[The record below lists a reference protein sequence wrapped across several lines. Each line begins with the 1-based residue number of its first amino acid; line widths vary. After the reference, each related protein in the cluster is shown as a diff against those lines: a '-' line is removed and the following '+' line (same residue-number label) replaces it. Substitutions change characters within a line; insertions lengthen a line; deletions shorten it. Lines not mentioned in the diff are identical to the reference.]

1 MPSKEEFAA
10 YRKVQDS
17 GKYNMIL
24 NAQEAA
30 AEAGLSMKTYK
41 LCILNYTTLLLKY
54 ACSFQDSSSLI

>member
-17 GKYNMIL
+17 GKYNMIM

-54 ACSFQDSSSLI
+54 AEVSMNP

>member
-54 ACSFQDSSSLI
+54 A

>member
-54 ACSFQDSSSLI
+54 ACAEVC

>member
-1 MPSKEEFAA
+1 MPSREEFAA
-10 YRKVQDS
+10 HRKVQDS
-17 GKYNMIL
+17 GKYNMIM

-54 ACSFQDSSSLI
+54 AEVSRNL

>member
-1 MPSKEEFAA
+1 MPSREEFAA

-41 LCILNYTTLLLKY
+41 LCVLNYTTLLLKY
-54 ACSFQDSSSLI
+54 AQSFQESLSLI

>member
-54 ACSFQDSSSLI
+54 AEVSRNS

>member
-17 GKYNMIL
+17 GKYNMIM

-41 LCILNYTTLLLKY
+41 LCILNYATLLLKY
-54 ACSFQDSSSLI
+54 AEVSMNP

>member
-1 MPSKEEFAA
+1 MPSREEFAA

-54 ACSFQDSSSLI
+54 AGSFQEFSSLI

>member
-41 LCILNYTTLLLKY
+41 LCVLNSTTLLLKY
-54 ACSFQDSSSLI
+54 ACSFQESISMI

>member
-17 GKYNMIL
+17 GKYNMIM

-54 ACSFQDSSSLI
+54 AGSFQESSRLI

>member
-17 GKYNMIL
+17 GKYNMIM

-30 AEAGLSMKTYK
+30 AEAGLSMKTNK

-54 ACSFQDSSSLI
+54 A

>member
-1 MPSKEEFAA
+1 MPSREEFAA

-41 LCILNYTTLLLKY
+41 LCVLNYTNLLLKY
-54 ACSFQDSSSLI
+54 ACSFQESSSLI

>member
-1 MPSKEEFAA
+1 MPSREEFAA

-17 GKYNMIL
+17 GKHNMIL

-54 ACSFQDSSSLI
+54 AEVSRNL

>member
-1 MPSKEEFAA
+1 MPSREEFAA

-54 ACSFQDSSSLI
+54 AEVSRNL

>member
-30 AEAGLSMKTYK
+30 AEAGISMKTYK
-41 LCILNYTTLLLKY
+41 LCVLNYTALLLKY
-54 ACSFQDSSSLI
+54 ACSFQESSSLI

>member
-17 GKYNMIL
+17 GKYNMIM

-41 LCILNYTTLLLKY
+41 LCILNYTTLLLKFPGIPKLDMMQ
-54 ACSFQDSSSLI
+54 S

>member
-1 MPSKEEFAA
+1 MPSTEEFAA

-17 GKYNMIL
+17 GKYNMIM

-54 ACSFQDSSSLI
+54 AEVSRNP

>member
-54 ACSFQDSSSLI
+54 SEVSRNP

>member
-30 AEAGLSMKTYK
+30 AEAGISMKTYK
-41 LCILNYTTLLLKY
+41 LCVLNYTTLLLKY
-54 ACSFQDSSSLI
+54 ARSFQESSSVI

>member
-17 GKYNMIL
+17 GKYNMIM

-54 ACSFQDSSSLI
+54 AEVSRNP